1 MSAARH
7 PIKNWLGLPAGV
19 APTVLATVFLV
30 AMLARAQA
38 PRQAPQQATAQ
49 APQQS
54 VDPLLQQADAALN
67 KKDYAAAAQA
77 LETYLA
83 KTPADYRAEFN
94 LAYAY
99 SLMGRRAEAIA
110 LYQNVIAREPDL
122 IPARLNAGILL
133 LEAGSAE
140 EAASDLRVVTEKE
153 PENVTA
159 NFYLA
164 ESLAALKR
172 VTEAGVAYERV
183 LQKKP
188 DDARVQLGYG
198 RLLEESNPA
207 KAEEHL
213 RKAAELDPSLDEASL
228 RLAALVEA
236 RAAANPDALRESA
249 TIYQH
254 YLEKH
259 PERNDLRIRLGEI
272 LLAQKQFAPAAEQFE
287 MARAA
292 GDTSLTVAKSLLNA
306 YLNEDDAERSEKL
319 KSIPEFAP
327 DSVAKSG
334 TKFNEKAVALVQELL
349 SKEPKNAELHLLY
362 GRLHMEK
369 REYREAAWEFRQVA
383 ALQPQSPD
391 GYRNLASALFLMREY
406 PGTVDA
412 LEKISELK
420 QDNAGTYFIRA
431 ISLDKLHIRR
441 AALENYQNFLKTDA
455 GKNPDQEFQART
467 RSRILDLEIKKGMGG
482 RK

>member
-1 MSAARH
+1 MGRIYPRNRSA
-7 PIKNWLGLPAGV
+7 LLPVRSLAGAVFAAMIFV
-19 APTVLATVFLV
+19 ALL
-30 AMLARAQA
+30 RAQA
-38 PRQAPQQATAQ
+38 PRQASQQ
-49 APQQS
+49 APQQAI
-54 VDPLLQQADAALN
+54 DPLLQQADAALN

-83 KTPADYRAEFN
+83 KTPTDYRAEFN

-99 SLMGRRAEAIA
+99 SLTGRRAEAIA
-110 LYQNVIAREPDL
+110 HYRNVIAREPDL

-133 LEAGSAE
+133 LEAGRAD
-140 EAASDLRVVTEKE
+140 EAAADLRVVAEKE

-159 NFYLA
+159 IFYLA

-172 VTEAGVAYERV
+172 VAEAGEAYERV

-188 DDARVQLGYG
+188 DDARAHLGYG
-198 RLLEESNPA
+198 RLLVYSNPA

-213 RKAAELDPSLDEASL
+213 RKAAELDPSLEEASL
-228 RLAALVEA
+228 HLAALVEV
-236 RAAANPDALRESA
+236 RASANPDALREPAS
-249 TIYQH
+249 IYQR

-259 PERNDLRIRLGEI
+259 PERADLRIRLGEI
-272 LLAQKQFAPAAEQFE
+272 YLAQKQFSAAAAELE
-287 MARAA
+287 KARAS
-292 GDTSLTVAKSLLNA
+292 GDTSLPVAKSLLNA

-327 DSVAKSG
+327 DSVAKSA

-349 SKEPKNAELHLLY
+349 SQDPQNVELHLLY

-369 REYREAAWEFRQVA
+369 REYREAAGEFRQVT

-406 PGTVDA
+406 QGTVVA
-412 LEKISELK
+412 LEKISQLN
-420 QDNAGTYFIRA
+420 QDNSGTYFIRA

-441 AALENYQNFLKTDA
+441 AALENYQNFLKSDA

>member
-1 MSAARH
+1 MRAARH
-7 PIKNWLGLPAGV
+7 LFKTWLRFPAGV
-19 APTVLATVFLV
+19 VSAVLLA
-30 AMLARAQA
+30 AMLVRA
-38 PRQAPQQATAQ
+38 QAPQQA
-49 APQQS
+49 

-67 KKDYAAAAQA
+67 KKDYAATAQA

-110 LYQNVIAREPDL
+110 HYRNVIAREPDL

-140 EAASDLRVVTEKE
+140 EAAADLRAVTDKE
-153 PENVTA
+153 PENIA
-159 NFYLA
+159 AIFYLA
-164 ESLAALKR
+164 ESLAVLKR
-172 VTEAGVAYERV
+172 VAEASEAYERV

-188 DDARVQLGYG
+188 DDSRAHLGYG
-198 RLLEESNPA
+198 RLLEEANPA
-207 KAEEHL
+207 KAEEQL
-213 RKAAELDPSLDEASL
+213 RKAAELDPSLVEASL
-228 RLAALVEA
+228 RLAALLQA
-236 RAAANPDALRESA
+236 RAAGNPDALREPA
-249 TIYQH
+249 GIYQR

-259 PERNDLRIRLGEI
+259 PERTDLRTRLGEI
-272 LLAQKQFAPAAEQFE
+272 YLTQKQFAPAAEQFE
-287 MARAA
+287 LARVA
-292 GDTSLTVAKSLLNA
+292 GDTSVPVAKALLNA
-306 YLNEDDAERSEKL
+306 YLNEDDAERRERL
-319 KSIPEFAP
+319 KSIPDFSPA
-327 DSVAKSG
+327 SMAKSA
-334 TKFNEKAVALVQELL
+334 TEFNEKAVALVRELL
-349 SKEPKNAELHLLY
+349 IREPKNSEMHLLY

-369 REYREAAWEFRQVA
+369 REYREAAGEFQQVT

-391 GYRNLASALFLMREY
+391 GYRNLASALFLMGEY
-406 PGTVDA
+406 PGTVGA
-412 LEKISELK
+412 LEKISEMK

-441 AALENYQNFLKTDA
+441 AAFDNYQNFLKSDG

-467 RSRILDLEIKKGMGG
+467 RSRIIDLEIKKGMGG

>member
-1 MSAARH
+1 
-7 PIKNWLGLPAGV
+7 
-19 APTVLATVFLV
+19 VLFV

-38 PRQAPQQATAQ
+38 PQQAPAQ
-49 APQQS
+49 A

-67 KKDYAAAAQA
+67 KKDYAAATQA

-83 KTPADYRAEFN
+83 KNPADYRAEFN

-110 LYQNVIAREPDL
+110 HYQNVIAREPDL

-140 EAASDLRVVTEKE
+140 ESAADLRVVVEKE

-159 NFYLA
+159 IFYLA

-172 VTEAGVAYERV
+172 VAEAGDAYERV
-183 LQKKP
+183 LRKKP
-188 DDARVQLGYG
+188 DDARAHLGYG
-198 RLLEESNPA
+198 RLLEASNPA

-236 RAAANPDALRESA
+236 RASGNPDALREPAS
-249 TIYQH
+249 IYQR

-259 PERNDLRIRLGEI
+259 PERADLRIRLGEI
-272 LLAQKQFAPAAEQFE
+272 YLAQKQFAAAAVELE
-287 MARAA
+287 KARAA
-292 GDTSLTVAKSLLNA
+292 GDTSLSVAKSLLNA

-327 DSVAKSG
+327 DSVAKSA
-334 TKFNEKAVALVQELL
+334 TKFNEKAVALVRELL
-349 SKEPKNAELHLLY
+349 IREPKNSEMHLLY

-369 REYREAAWEFRQVA
+369 REYREAAGEFQQVTS
-383 ALQPQSPD
+383 LQPQSPD

-441 AALENYQNFLKTDA
+441 AAFDNYQNFLKSDA